1 MFSYLKMNINNIKS
15 EKNMATLSIVR
26 SITNSWRRKFGMN
39 LTSLRIRNSLNVLST
54 LNPELPSRSPIND
67 WHSSIILKLKIKMNL
82 IEWICELAI
91 IICMGWHGGLHF
103 RFARGGYLT
112 SLFTLNCDTFS
123 ILRKGRN
130 TNCFQMR
137 RALYM
142 IWLCNQMGCDG
153 MMIRLCPR
161 IWNM

>member
-67 WHSSIILKLKIKMNL
+67 WHSSIILKLKIKKYFIECVNL
-82 IEWICELAI
+82 WISDCYL
-91 IICMGWHGGLHF
+91 CGGGMGGF
-103 RFARGGYLT
+103 ISF
-112 SLFTLNCDTFS
+112 
-123 ILRKGRN
+123 LRKVAFGH
-130 TNCFQMR
+130 FYLLSI
-137 RALYM
+137 A
-142 IWLCNQMGCDG
+142 
-153 MMIRLCPR
+153 IRLAYY
-161 IWNM
+161 